1 MWLNHPVLQCNFNKF
16 FKLQFYI
23 YIIFMSKY
31 LNVGTLEQGGN
42 KLGYYRK
49 QRKDYL
55 QCNPKYKV
63 SNLSSV

>member
-1 MWLNHPVLQCNFNKF
+1 
-16 FKLQFYI
+16 
-23 YIIFMSKY
+23 MSKY
-31 LNVGTLEQGGN
+31 LVGTLEQGGN